1 MTPIKV
7 AINAVPL
14 MSPLTGIGH
23 YVRSLSYA
31 LEELN
36 CFDLQLFYGTHWS
49 DSIRSGG
56 LPLAANSAKSFFRK
70 RFPYSYEMSRWLQ
83 QQTFNRGV
91 KKHSPALYHETSF
104 LAHHYNGP
112 TVLTVHDLSWIY
124 HPEAHPLERVRAME
138 KLFPSSLDRA
148 DKIIT
153 DTETVKH
160 ELVDVFGVASDRI
173 RSVHLAADTIFK
185 PMTSRDTKSV
195 LSKVG
200 VVHKNYWLAVG
211 TLEPRKNL
219 LVLLEAFAA
228 LPASI
233 RKARP
238 LVIVGSVGWKANAL
252 LSKIERMKRTGEI
265 IHLGYLERSALAV
278 LFAGASALV
287 FTSIYEG
294 FGLPLIEA
302 MQSGTAVLASDIS
315 CLPEVAKGGA
325 LYFDPHS
332 PDDLTRLLQRFFEDK
347 TLNTQMTL
355 RSLERSKH
363 FSWQKS
369 AKETADVYRAVLK
382 PDQTNF

>member
-1 MTPIKV
+1 MLVLYHGANSVCSVKV
-7 AINAVPL
+7 RIVLAEKGLKWEGRHIDLPKGEHLRPEYLEINPRAVVPVL
-14 MSPLTGIGH
+14 EHNGALIRESTVICEYLNRLNDSPQLVPSTFLEQARMRVWGINTLEYHDSVNTLTFSS
-23 YVRSLSYA
+23 YQRSMLLA
-31 LEELN
+31 KPAEEL
-36 CFDLQLFYGTHWS
+36 
-49 DSIRSGG
+49 
-56 LPLAANSAKSFFRK
+56 AA
-70 RFPYSYEMSRWLQ
+70 RW
-83 QQTFNRGV
+83 
-91 KKHSPALYHETSF
+91 
-104 LAHHYNGP
+104 
-112 TVLTVHDLSWIY
+112 
-124 HPEAHPLERVRAME
+124 EAMP
-138 KLFPSSLDRA
+138 
-148 DKIIT
+148 DKI
-153 DTETVKH
+153 
-160 ELVDVFGVASDRI
+160 DRI

-382 PDQTNF
+382 PDQTNLFCINELGS